1 MHPKKLYIQEVRK
14 GCPFLGKMVRP
25 FVMTPG
31 QRYIKNMKKA
41 FNGYIRGEISYETA
55 QSYIGMGRHVAAFK
69 AMNKALDLVGYK

>member
-1 MHPKKLYIQEVRK
+1 
-14 GCPFLGKMVRP
+14 
-25 FVMTPG
+25 VMTPG